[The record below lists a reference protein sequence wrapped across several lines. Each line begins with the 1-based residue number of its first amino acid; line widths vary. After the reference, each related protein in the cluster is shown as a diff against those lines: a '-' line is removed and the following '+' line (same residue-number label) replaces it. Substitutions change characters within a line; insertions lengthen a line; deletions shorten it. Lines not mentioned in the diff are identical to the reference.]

1 MVLKARY
8 AVNPDLRIQSGSAM
22 PNMLRIARTVGLLA
36 CGCVLAGLAQA
47 GVQRSSNVDNG
58 LEKWHFIEADIEIE
72 LVQRLPD
79 QTRAMFMKHDFSSDV
94 VEAMA
99 TSCMF
104 QTIVRNSGKSG
115 SAQPLSIDLTLWRMR
130 HAGRESGIL
139 LKEPLIGSWSDE
151 EASPKAKLVVRWGMF
166 PTRQEYLPGDYN
178 WGLTAYGI
186 PPGAQFDLDVNW
198 VEGGKQHTG
207 TIRDIVC
214 APDVDNLRQE

>member
-1 MVLKARY
+1 
-8 AVNPDLRIQSGSAM
+8 M
-22 PNMLRIARTVGLLA
+22 PNMLRIVGTVGLLA
-36 CGCVLAGLAQA
+36 CACLVAGLAQA
-47 GVQRSSNVDNG
+47 GVQRSLNEDNG

-79 QTRAMFMKHDFSSDV
+79 QTRAMFMKHDFSRDV

-130 HAGRESGIL
+130 HAGKESGIL
-139 LKEPLIGSWSDE
+139 LKEPLIESWSDE